1 MMLQWMKVGMLV
13 VMCVA
18 LAGGTTATAA
28 SLAEL
33 MARAERGDVQA
44 QYTLGHGL
52 QQGRGR
58 PAGYRQAVVL
68 FPRRPIRATPM
79 RATNWPATPFP
90 VWARKRT
97 R

>member
-44 QYTLGHGL
+44 QYTLGMAYSKGEGVR
-52 QQGRGR
+52 QD
-58 PAGYRQAVVL
+58 YRQAVVL